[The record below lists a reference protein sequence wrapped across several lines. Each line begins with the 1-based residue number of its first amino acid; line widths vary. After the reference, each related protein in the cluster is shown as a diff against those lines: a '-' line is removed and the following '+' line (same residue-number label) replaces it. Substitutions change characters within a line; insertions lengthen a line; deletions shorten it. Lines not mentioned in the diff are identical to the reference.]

1 MLLQLLAQWGYL
13 AVGIGTFFEGETIVL
28 AAGALAH
35 RGVLWW
41 PGVVLAAFAGSLLGD
56 QLWFFVGRRYGR
68 AFITKRPPL
77 RVHVQRVEGWLARF
91 GVWFVLGFRFV
102 YGVRTVSPIVLGASG
117 YSVARFVP
125 LNIVGALLWAFAFVG
140 AGLGLGAGL
149 RALLGRVTRLEEV
162 LGCAL
167 LLSLLLWWLRTRRQR
182 AQARERG
189 PTPS

>member
-13 AVGIGTFFEGETIVL
+13 AVGVGTFFEGETIVL

-35 RGVLWW
+35 RGVLSW
-41 PGVVLAAFAGSLLGD
+41 PWVVLAAFAGSLLGD

-68 AFITKRPPL
+68 AFIIKRPPL
-77 RVHVQRVEGWLARF
+77 RVHMQRVEGWLARF

-117 YSVARFVP
+117 YPASHFAALNVA
-125 LNIVGALLWAFAFVG
+125 GALLWAFAFVG

-149 RALLGRVTRLEEV
+149 HALLGRVTRLEEV
-162 LGCAL
+162 LGGAL
-167 LLSLLLWWLRTRRQR
+167 ALSLMLWWLRTRRLRTR
-182 AQARERG
+182 AKAG
-189 PTPS
+189 TPG